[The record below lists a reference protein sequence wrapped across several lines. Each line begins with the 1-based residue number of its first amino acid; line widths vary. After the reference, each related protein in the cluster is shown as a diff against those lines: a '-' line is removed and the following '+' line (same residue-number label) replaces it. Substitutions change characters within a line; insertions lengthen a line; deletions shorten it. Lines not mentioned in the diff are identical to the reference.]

1 MSTVTKKT
9 EEQKVV
15 CLASGGMD
23 SSVLLSLL
31 KAKGYGVHALS
42 IHYGQRHEREL
53 ESAATVARILAIPH
67 RVVDLRSLKPLF
79 AGSSL
84 TDESLSVPH
93 GHYAEESMKSTV
105 VPNRN
110 MIMLSVAAAWAMSL
124 KAAHVAYAAHSGDHT
139 IYPDCRP
146 EFADALNTAI
156 GLADWHTV
164 TLLRPFIGM
173 TKGQICAE
181 GQKLGVTFADTW
193 SCYEGGMVHCGRCGT
208 CVERKE
214 AFLAAGV
221 SDPTRYQG

>member
-1 MSTVTKKT
+1 MNTP
-9 EEQKVV
+9 QKEVV

-23 SSVLLSLL
+23 SSVLLHWL
-31 KAKGYGVHALS
+31 KANGYGVHAIS
-42 IHYGQRHEREL
+42 IDYGQRHSREL
-53 ESAATVARILAIPH
+53 ESAKVIAATLSIPH
-67 RVVDLRSLKPLF
+67 RTVDLRSLQPLF
-79 AGSSL
+79 SGSAL
-84 TDESLSVPH
+84 TNSSIDVPH

-124 KAAHVAYAAHSGDHT
+124 KAAHVAYAAHAGDHT

-173 TKGQICAE
+173 TKGEICAE
-181 GQKLGVTFADTW
+181 GKRLGVNFVDTW
-193 SCYEGGMVHCGRCGT
+193 SCYEGGDQHCGKCGT

-214 AFLAAGV
+214 AFLAAGGG
-221 SDPTRYQG
+221 DPTRYCG

>member
-1 MSTVTKKT
+1 MNTPHK
-9 EEQKVV
+9 EVV

-23 SSVLLSLL
+23 SSVLLHWL
-31 KAKGYGVHALS
+31 KANGYGVHAIS
-42 IHYGQRHEREL
+42 IDYGQRHSREL
-53 ESAATVARILAIPH
+53 ESAKVIAATLSIPH
-67 RVVDLRSLKPLF
+67 RTVDLRSLQPLF
-79 AGSSL
+79 SGSAL
-84 TDESLSVPH
+84 TNSSIDVPH

-124 KAAHVAYAAHSGDHT
+124 KAAHVAYAAHAGDHT

-146 EFADALNTAI
+146 QFADALNTAI

-173 TKGQICAE
+173 TKGEICAE
-181 GQKLGVTFADTW
+181 GKRLGVNFADTW
-193 SCYEGGMVHCGRCGT
+193 SCYEGGDQHCGKCGT

-214 AFLAAGV
+214 AFLAAGGR
-221 SDPTRYQG
+221 DPTQYSGSL

>member
-1 MSTVTKKT
+1 MSATSK
-9 EEQKVV
+9 EVV

-23 SSVLLSLL
+23 SSVLLHWL
-31 KAKGYGVHALS
+31 KATGYGVHAIS
-42 IHYGQRHEREL
+42 IDYGQRHAREL
-53 ESAATVARILAIPH
+53 ESAKVISATLGIQHRI
-67 RVVDLRSLKPLF
+67 VDLRSLQPLF
-79 AGSSL
+79 SGSAL
-84 TDESLSVPH
+84 TNTNITVPH

-110 MIMLSVAAAWAMSL
+110 MIMLSVAAAWAMSIR
-124 KAAHVAYAAHSGDHT
+124 AAHVAFAAHSGDHT

-173 TKGQICAE
+173 TKGEICAE
-181 GQKLGVTFADTW
+181 GKRLGVNLADTW
-193 SCYEGGMVHCGRCGT
+193 SCYEGGELHCGKCGT

-214 AFLAAGV
+214 AFAAAGGG
-221 SDPTRYQG
+221 DPTRYVRNV

>member
-1 MSTVTKKT
+1 MNTPHK
-9 EEQKVV
+9 KVV

-23 SSVLLSLL
+23 SSVLLHWL
-31 KAKGYGVHALS
+31 KANGYGVHAIS
-42 IHYGQRHEREL
+42 IDYGQRHSREL
-53 ESAATVARILAIPH
+53 ESAKVIAATLSIPH
-67 RVVDLRSLKPLF
+67 RTVDLRSLQPLF
-79 AGSSL
+79 SGSAL
-84 TDESLSVPH
+84 TNSSIDVPH

-124 KAAHVAYAAHSGDHT
+124 KAAHVAYAAHAGDHT

-146 EFADALNTAI
+146 QFADALNTAI

-173 TKGQICAE
+173 TKGEICAE
-181 GQKLGVTFADTW
+181 GKRLGVNFADTW
-193 SCYEGGMVHCGRCGT
+193 SCYEGGDQHCGKCGT

-214 AFLAAGV
+214 AFLAAGGG
-221 SDPTRYQG
+221 DPTQYSGSL